1 MGRESGK
8 HIEGRNS
15 EGFLVCSS
23 RAFPRP
29 GHIPACRFLVPLPC
43 LSMELFPP
51 FLLMVVEVI
60 HTMCSQRF
68 LTQEV
73 MESQDTQHLEGRQ
86 RSSQQSRVRRGPIAQ
101 RIEVGV

>member
-1 MGRESGK
+1 
-8 HIEGRNS
+8 
-15 EGFLVCSS
+15 
-23 RAFPRP
+23 
-29 GHIPACRFLVPLPC
+29 
-43 LSMELFPP
+43 
-51 FLLMVVEVI
+51 MVVEVI